1 MVDLV
6 RLVVVLALG
15 AVFVV
20 YNAFVIWCLWSWFM
34 VPFGLP
40 EISVAWAVGL
50 SAFASSLQPVPPKRK
65 GGISEAMITL
75 SLAPLVCLSVGW
87 VAKSFM

>member
-20 YNAFVIWCLWSWFM
+20 YNAFVTDPPAKAGGFSLGRES
-34 VPFGLP
+34 GL
-40 EISVAWAVGL
+40 
-50 SAFASSLQPVPPKRK
+50 R
-65 GGISEAMITL
+65 T
-75 SLAPLVCLSVGW
+75 
-87 VAKSFM
+87 